1 MTRSPKSRG
10 FRLLYRTDLSLE
22 CALAEIEKKLPSDAA
37 REIIRFVRESKRGI
51 VRRSGDE
58 DADDE

>member
-1 MTRSPKSRG
+1 
-10 FRLLYRTDLSLE
+10 LYRTDLSLE